1 MSRVSDTSPD
11 VERIVRDKV
20 MARSGE
26 ERLIMASQMFD
37 SAREMIKA
45 SLPEGLSER
54 EQRRALF
61 ERIYGN
67 EINLEN

>member
-45 SLPEGLSER
+45 SLPEGLSEK